1 MALDPLG
8 VLLAVVAQLTSF
20 RFRLLIGFVLAL
32 NMIEQLRTKPRI
44 ELFLG
49 MVPHTE
55 FSDEIDS
62 ICPPD
67 ADVADRLSGSPE

>member
-1 MALDPLG
+1 
-8 VLLAVVAQLTSF
+8 
-20 RFRLLIGFVLAL
+20 
-32 NMIEQLRTKPRI
+32 MIEQLRITRRI

-55 FSDEIDS
+55 FSDEIDN
-62 ICPPD
+62 ICPPDADAD